1 MATRRQWS
9 TAVEDANI
17 VETEKPAFE
26 KAPAKAIFPIDPP
39 AKIGGEPAEH
49 PLQEVEIGS
58 AAECLLHAVEENR
71 PPGLYRRVDVAEIP
85 LIGRD
90 LTGRVQINL
99 AQKQVELLFGEID
112 IDRRQRKCMK
122 GKVPGGEPRILPLVR
137 HRDDVIADH
146 VEPLAVADLPGRG
159 PHWIGAVLLEPSVR
173 VVKEVLLAP

>member
-1 MATRRQWS
+1 MTTGRQWR
-9 TAVEDANI
+9 TAVENTDI
-17 VETEKPAFE
+17 IESEKPAFE
-26 KAPAKAIFPIDPP
+26 EAPAKAVFPIDPP
-39 AKIGGEPAEH
+39 AEIRGEPAEH
-49 PLQEVEIGS
+49 PLQEVEVSS

-71 PPGLYRRVDVAEIP
+71 RPGLYRRVDVAEIP

-112 IDRRQRKCMK
+112 IDRRQRECMK
-122 GKVPGGEPRILPLVR
+122 GKVPRREPRILPLVR
-137 HRDDVIADH
+137 HRDDVIAEH

-173 VVKEVLLAP
+173 VVKEVLLTP